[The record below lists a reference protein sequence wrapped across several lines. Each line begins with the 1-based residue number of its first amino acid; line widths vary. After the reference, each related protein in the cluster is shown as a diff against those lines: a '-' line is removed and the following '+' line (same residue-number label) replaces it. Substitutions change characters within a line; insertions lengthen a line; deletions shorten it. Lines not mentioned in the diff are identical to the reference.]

1 MLQQL
6 VSLSLRLRGVV
17 IVLACVLVG
26 YGIYTAMHAKLD
38 VFPDFVQPQASV
50 QTEAPGLSPE
60 QVESV
65 VTLPIESTVIGV
77 PDIESVRSQSIQ
89 GLSIVTAVFKE
100 GTNIFTARQMLAEQ
114 LGALAGTLPEG
125 VKSPKLT
132 PLTSA
137 TMDLLKIGLVSKKLS
152 LMELRTFAD
161 WTLRPRLQAVPGIAS
176 TLLLNIILAWN
187 EAFWTLNLTT
197 SQAAPLTFFIAS

>member
-17 IVLACVLVG
+17 IALACVLVA
-26 YGIYTAMHAKLD
+26 YGIYTTMHAKLD
-38 VFPDFVQPQASV
+38 VFPDFVPPQAAV

-114 LGALAGTLPEG
+114 LGALAGTLP
-125 VKSPKLT
+125 
-132 PLTSA
+132 
-137 TMDLLKIGLVSKKLS
+137 
-152 LMELRTFAD
+152 
-161 WTLRPRLQAVPGIAS
+161 
-176 TLLLNIILAWN
+176 
-187 EAFWTLNLTT
+187 
-197 SQAAPLTFFIAS
+197 